1 MPQVAVMV
9 NVYDLSEVNEYARPL
24 GIGIFHSG
32 LVVHG
37 REFSFGGHDYASSGI
52 FETAP
57 KAAPAPAIFREEV
70 YVGTTEMN
78 PGEVSNLV
86 GEMDDDFHGN
96 TYHLL
101 ERNCNHF
108 VEALCFEL
116 TGKMPPGFIN
126 RLARTAVVANSCAP
140 CILPVSIRAVADTPS
155 VPPPPSAATPSTQH
169 TPATTLAASLIRVE
183 EEEVDA
189 FAREDVHVS
198 DADALGTSLAPAPLT
213 GSASDVPSRRC
224 RSRSTWTPA
233 ATGFPTDMLPLPSTR
248 ATGVP
253 SRVSLGDGRCA
264 RGG

>member
-155 VPPPPSAATPSTQH
+155 VPPPPSAAQYTMKTGAGGACS
-169 TPATTLAASLIRVE
+169 E
-183 EEEVDA
+183 E
-189 FAREDVHVS
+189 
-198 DADALGTSLAPAPLT
+198 GTGAGST
-213 GSASDVPSRRC
+213 GSPTRRTRTTTPRCCRACRRRTGRRC
-224 RSRSTWTPA
+224 GG
-233 ATGFPTDMLPLPSTR
+233 TGAGTASVDVL
-248 ATGVP
+248 
-253 SRVSLGDGRCA
+253 
-264 RGG
+264 

>member
-1 MPQVAVMV
+1 MPQVVVCV
-9 NVYDLSEVNEYARPL
+9 NVYDLSEVNEYTRPL
-24 GIGIFHSG
+24 GFGIFHSG

-37 REFSFGGHDYASSGI
+37 REFSFGGHDCASSGI

-57 KAAPAPAIFREEV
+57 KAAPAPAIFREMV

-86 GEMDDDFHGN
+86 GDMDDDFHGN

-116 TGKMPPGFIN
+116 TGKMPPGWIN

-155 VPPPPSAATPSTQH
+155 VPPPPSAAQYTMKTGGGGIFGGSRGGGSGGGGFDRLP
-169 TPATTLAASLIRVE
+169 
-183 EEEVDA
+183 DA
-189 FAREDVHVS
+189 ENED
-198 DADALGTSLAPAPLT
+198 DDAPLLQSMSQER
-213 GSASDVPSRRC
+213 SAVRRNGIGE
-224 RSRSTWTPA
+224 R
-233 ATGFPTDMLPLPSTR
+233 
-248 ATGVP
+248 
-253 SRVSLGDGRCA
+253 
-264 RGG
+264 

>member
-1 MPQVAVMV
+1 MPQVVVCV
-9 NVYDLSEVNEYARPL
+9 NVYDLSEVNEYTRPL
-24 GIGIFHSG
+24 GFGIFHSG

-57 KAAPAPAIFREEV
+57 KAAPAPAIFREMV

-86 GEMDDDFHGN
+86 GDMDDDFHGN

-116 TGKMPPGFIN
+116 TGKMPPGWIN

-140 CILPVSIRAVADTPS
+140 CTTREHTGRRGYPS
-155 VPPPPSAATPSTQH
+155 VPPPPSGAVHDEDWGGGIFGGSQRQGGGFDRLP
-169 TPATTLAASLIRVE
+169 
-183 EEEVDA
+183 DA
-189 FAREDVHVS
+189 ENED
-198 DADALGTSLAPAPLT
+198 DDAPLLQSMSQER
-213 GSASDVPSRRC
+213 SAVRRNGIGE
-224 RSRSTWTPA
+224 R
-233 ATGFPTDMLPLPSTR
+233 
-248 ATGVP
+248 
-253 SRVSLGDGRCA
+253 
-264 RGG
+264 

>member
-155 VPPPPSAATPSTQH
+155 VPPPPSAAQYTMKTGVGGACS
-169 TPATTLAASLIRVE
+169 E
-183 EEEVDA
+183 
-189 FAREDVHVS
+189 
-198 DADALGTSLAPAPLT
+198 GTGAGST
-213 GSASDVPSRRC
+213 GSPTRRTRTTTPRCCRACRRRTGRRC
-224 RSRSTWTPA
+224 GG
-233 ATGFPTDMLPLPSTR
+233 TGAGTASVDVL
-248 ATGVP
+248 
-253 SRVSLGDGRCA
+253 
-264 RGG
+264 